1 MAFLSREHLR
11 RMGRNGYVGAP
22 GLPAC
27 PVTVEEQIK
36 AIEEEIAKTQYNKA
50 TQSHIGK
57 LKAKMARL
65 REEQEKRAAAGGGG
79 GQGYDVKKSGMA
91 SVALV
96 GFPSVGKSTLLNKLT
111 GTESEVAAYA
121 FTTLTCI
128 PGMMHHKHADI
139 QILDLPGLIRGA
151 AGGKGRGRE
160 VIAVVRTTDLVLLVA
175 DALNPEQIFVIVD
188 ELYDANIRLNRAPAD
203 IKLYKSRQR
212 GGINVNFTVAQTKG
226 LDEQLVTDMVKEYG
240 IVNADVVVRQDATI
254 DELVD
259 VLAGNR
265 TYIQAMVALN
275 KVDLQDVEYTK
286 NTIKM
291 FNDRGWPVV
300 PIAAKK
306 GLGLDKLK
314 DVIYDELKFMRVYLK
329 PQGGE
334 ADMEEPL
341 VIKSNSDVGAVCD
354 YLHRDFRL
362 KFRYAVVTGPSSK
375 YDNQIVGIEHVLR
388 DGDVLTLILRR

>member
-1 MAFLSREHLR
+1 
-11 RMGRNGYVGAP
+11 MGIDEDIA
-22 GLPAC
+22 A
-27 PVTVEEQIK
+27 VE
-36 AIEEEIAKTQYNKA
+36 AEIGKTQYNKA
-50 TQSHIGK
+50 TQGHIGK
-57 LKAKMARL
+57 LKAKLARM
-65 REEQEKRAAAGGGG
+65 REEKEKRASGGGG
-79 GQGYDVKKSGMA
+79 GQGGYDVKKSGMA
-91 SVALV
+91 SVSLV

-160 VIAVVRTTDLVLLVA
+160 VMAVVRTTDLVLLVA

-203 IKLYKSRQR
+203 IKLYTSRMR
-212 GGINVNFTVAQTKG
+212 GGITVNFTVPQSKG
-226 LDEQLVTDMVKEYG
+226 LDEDVVKDMVKEYG
-240 IVNADVVVRQDATI
+240 IVNADVVVRQDATV

-275 KVDLQDVEYTK
+275 KVDLQDVEYTR

-306 GLGLDKLK
+306 GLGLDALK
-314 DVIYDELKFMRVYLK
+314 DKIYEELRFIRVFMK

-334 ADMEEPL
+334 ADMEVPL
-341 VIKSNSDVGAVCD
+341 VIKSGSDVGMVCD
-354 YLHRDFRL
+354 ALHRDFRK
-362 KFRYAVVTGPSSK
+362 KFRYAIVTGPSAK
-375 YDNQIVGIEHVLR
+375 FDNQIVGIEHKLL
-388 DGDVLTLILRR
+388 DMDVLTLVLRR

>member
-1 MAFLSREHLR
+1 
-11 RMGRNGYVGAP
+11 MGID
-22 GLPAC
+22 
-27 PVTVEEQIK
+27 EQL
-36 AIEEEIAKTQYNKA
+36 AEIEAEIAKTQYNKA
-50 TQSHIGK
+50 TQGHIGK
-57 LKAKMARL
+57 LKAKLARL
-65 REEQEKRAAAGGGG
+65 REEREKRAAASGGGG
-79 GQGYDVKKSGMA
+79 GGGYDVKKSGQA

-128 PGMMHHKHADI
+128 PGMMRHKHADI

-160 VIAVVRTTDLVLLVA
+160 VISVVRTTDLVLLVA

-203 IKLYKSRQR
+203 IKLYTSRQR
-212 GGINVNFTVAQTKG
+212 GGITVNFTAKQTKG
-226 LDEQLVTDMVKEYG
+226 LDEDVVKDMVKEYG
-240 IVNADVVVRQDATI
+240 IVNADVVLRQDATV

-275 KVDLQDVEYTK
+275 KVDLQDVEYTR
-286 NTIKM
+286 NSIKM

-306 GLGLDKLK
+306 GLGLDALK
-314 DVIYDELKFMRVYLK
+314 DKMYEELRFIRVFLK

-341 VIKSNSDVGAVCD
+341 VIKSNSDVGMVCD

-362 KFRYAVVTGPSSK
+362 KFRYAIVSGPSAK
-375 YDNQIVGIEHVLR
+375 FDNQIVGIEHQLQ
-388 DGDVLTLILRR
+388 DKDVLTLVLRR

>member
-1 MAFLSREHLR
+1 MAIDD
-11 RMGRNGYVGAP
+11 
-22 GLPAC
+22 
-27 PVTVEEQIK
+27 QI
-36 AIEEEIAKTQYNKA
+36 ASIEEELAKTQYNKA
-50 TQSHIGK
+50 TSHHIGK
-57 LKAKMARL
+57 LKAKLAKL
-65 REEQEKRAAAGGGG
+65 REDKEKRAAAGGGG
-79 GQGYDVKKSGMA
+79 GGGYDVKKSGMA

-111 GTESEVAAYA
+111 GTESVTASYA

-128 PGMMHHKHADI
+128 PGMLHHKHADI

-160 VIAVVRTTDLVLLVA
+160 VLAVVRTCDLVLLVA

-188 ELYDANIRLNRAPAD
+188 ELYDANIRLNRQPAD
-203 IKLYKSRQR
+203 IKLYTSRQR
-212 GGINVNFTVAQTKG
+212 GGVNVSFTVPQTKG
-226 LDEQLVTDMVKEYG
+226 LDEELVKEMVKEYG
-240 IVNADVVVRQDATI
+240 IVNADVVVREDATQ

-275 KVDLQDVEYTK
+275 KVDLQDVGFTQ
-286 NTIKM
+286 NAIKM
-291 FNDRGWPVV
+291 FKDRGWPVV
-300 PIAAKK
+300 PLSASR
-306 GLGLDKLK
+306 GLGIDALK
-314 DVIYDELKFMRVYLK
+314 DTVYDELRFIRVFLK

-341 VIKSNSDVGAVCD
+341 VIKNGSDVGSVCD
-354 YLHRDFRL
+354 ALHRDFRK
-362 KFRYAVVTGPSSK
+362 KFRYAQVTGPSAK
-375 YDNQIVGIEHVLR
+375 FDNQIVGIEHLLK

>member
-1 MAFLSREHLR
+1 L
-11 RMGRNGYVGAP
+11 
-22 GLPAC
+22 
-27 PVTVEEQIK
+27 TVEQQIQD
-36 AIEEEIAKTQYNKA
+36 IEAEIAKTQYNKA
-50 TQSHIGK
+50 TQGHIGK
-57 LKAKMARL
+57 LKAKLARL

-79 GQGYDVKKSGMA
+79 GQGYDVKKSGQA

-111 GTESEVAAYA
+111 GTESEVAAYE

-128 PGMMHHKHADI
+128 PGMMEHKHADI

-160 VIAVVRTTDLVLLVA
+160 VLAVVRTCDLVLLVA

-203 IKLYKSRQR
+203 IKIYRSRQR
-212 GGINVNFTVAQTKG
+212 GGVTVNFTTPQSKG
-226 LDEQLVTDMVKEYG
+226 LDEELVKDMVKEYG
-240 IVNADVVVRQDATI
+240 IVNADVVIRQDATV

-265 TYIQAMVALN
+265 VYIQAMVALN
-275 KVDLQDVEYTK
+275 KVDLQDLEFTK
-286 NTIKM
+286 NSIKM

-306 GLGLDKLK
+306 GLGLDALK
-314 DVIYDELKFMRVYLK
+314 DKIYEELRFIRVFLK

-341 VIKSNSDVGAVCD
+341 VIKSGSDVGMVCD
-354 YLHRDFRL
+354 YLHREFRD
-362 KFRYAVVTGPSSK
+362 KFRYAIVSGPSAK
-375 YDNQIVGIEHVLR
+375 FDNQIVGIEHQLKDTDILTLVLR
-388 DGDVLTLILRR
+388 R

>member
-1 MAFLSREHLR
+1 M
-11 RMGRNGYVGAP
+11 
-22 GLPAC
+22 
-27 PVTVEEQIK
+27 TVEEQLK

-50 TQSHIGK
+50 TQGHIGK
-57 LKAKMARL
+57 LKAKIARL
-65 REEQEKRAAAGGGG
+65 KEEQEKRAAAGGGG

-96 GFPSVGKSTLLNKLT
+96 GFPSVGKSTILNKLT

-128 PGMMHHKHADI
+128 PGMLHHKHADI

-160 VIAVVRTTDLVLLVA
+160 VLAVVRTTDLVLLIA

-203 IKLYKSRQR
+203 IKLYKSRMR
-212 GGINVNFTVAQTKG
+212 GGINVNFTCAQTKG
-226 LDEQLVTDMVKEYG
+226 LDETLVKEMVKEYG
-240 IVNADVVVRQDATI
+240 ISNADVVIRQDATI

-275 KVDLQDVEYTK
+275 KVDLQDIEYTK

-291 FNDRGWPVV
+291 FKDRGWPVV

-306 GLGLDKLK
+306 GLGMDSLK
-314 DVIYDELKFMRVYLK
+314 DVIYDELKFMRVFMK
-329 PQGGE
+329 PQGGD
-334 ADMEEPL
+334 ADMDVPL
-341 VIKSNSDVGAVCD
+341 VIKSSSDVGMVCD
-354 YLHRDFRL
+354 ALHRDFRL
-362 KFRYAVVTGPSSK
+362 KFRYAIVSGPSAK
-375 YDNQIVGIEHVLR
+375 FENQIVGIDHKLK
-388 DGDVLTLILRR
+388 DGDILTLILRR

>member
-1 MAFLSREHLR
+1 
-11 RMGRNGYVGAP
+11 MGI
-22 GLPAC
+22 
-27 PVTVEEQIK
+27 EEQI
-36 AIEEEIAKTQYNKA
+36 ADIEAEIAKTQYNKA
-50 TQSHIGK
+50 TQGHIGK
-57 LKAKMARL
+57 LKAKLARL
-65 REEQEKRAAAGGGG
+65 REEKEKRAASGGGG
-79 GQGYDVKKSGMA
+79 GGGYDVKKSGQA

-128 PGMMHHKHADI
+128 PGMLRHKHADI

-160 VIAVVRTTDLVLLVA
+160 VISVVRTCDLVLLIA

-203 IKLYKSRQR
+203 IKLYTSRQR
-212 GGINVNFTVAQTKG
+212 GGITVSFTAAQTKG
-226 LDEQLVTDMVKEYG
+226 LDEDTVKDMVKEYG
-240 IVNADVVVRQDATI
+240 IVNADVVVRQDATV

-275 KVDLQDVEYTK
+275 KVDLQDLDYTR

-300 PIAAKK
+300 PIAAKR
-306 GLGLDKLK
+306 GLGLDALK
-314 DVIYDELKFMRVYLK
+314 DKMYEELRFIRVYMK

-341 VIKSNSDVGAVCD
+341 VIKGGSDVGMVCD
-354 YLHRDFRL
+354 MLHREFRL
-362 KFRYAVVTGPSSK
+362 KFRYAVISGPSAK
-375 YDNQIVGIEHVLR
+375 FDNQIVGIEHVMQ
-388 DGDVLTLILRR
+388 DGDILTLVLRR

>member
-1 MAFLSREHLR
+1 
-11 RMGRNGYVGAP
+11 MGIAEDI
-22 GLPAC
+22 AS
-27 PVTVEEQIK
+27 
-36 AIEEEIAKTQYNKA
+36 IEAEIAKTQYNKA
-50 TQSHIGK
+50 TSHHIGK
-57 LKAKMARL
+57 LKAKLARL
-65 REEQEKRAAAGGGG
+65 REESEKRASGGGGG
-79 GQGYDVKKSGMA
+79 GQGYDVKKSGQA

-96 GFPSVGKSTLLNKLT
+96 GFPSVGKSTVLNKLT

-128 PGMMHHKHADI
+128 PGMLEHKHAEI

-160 VIAVVRTTDLVLLVA
+160 VISVVRTCDLVLLIA

-212 GGINVNFTVAQTKG
+212 GGINVNFTTPQTKG
-226 LDEQLVTDMVKEYG
+226 LDEDLVKEMVKEYG
-240 IVNADVVVRQDATI
+240 IVNADVVIRQDATQ

-275 KVDLQDVEYTK
+275 KVDLQDPTFTQNAIK
-286 NTIKM
+286 NFK
-291 FNDRGWPVV
+291 DRGWPVV
-300 PIAAKK
+300 PLAAKK
-306 GLGLDKLK
+306 GFGIESLK
-314 DVIYDELKFMRVYLK
+314 DVLYEELKFIRVYLK

-334 ADMEEPL
+334 ADMKEPL
-341 VIKSNSDVGAVCD
+341 VVKSGSDVGAICD
-354 YLHRDFRL
+354 YLHRDFRG
-362 KFRYAVVTGPSSK
+362 KFRYAIVSGPSAK
-375 YDNQIVGIEHVLR
+375 FDNQIVGIEHELR
-388 DGDVLTLILRR
+388 DGDVLTMILRR

>member
-1 MAFLSREHLR
+1 
-11 RMGRNGYVGAP
+11 MGID
-22 GLPAC
+22 
-27 PVTVEEQIK
+27 EQVADIQ
-36 AIEEEIAKTQYNKA
+36 AEIAKTQYNKA
-50 TQSHIGK
+50 TQGHIGK
-57 LKAKMARL
+57 LKAKLARL
-65 REEQEKRAAAGGGG
+65 REEKEKRASSGGGG

-91 SVALV
+91 SVSLV
-96 GFPSVGKSTLLNKLT
+96 GFPSVGKSTILNKVT

-128 PGMMHHKHADI
+128 PGMLHHKHADI

-160 VIAVVRTTDLVLLVA
+160 VMAVVRTTDLVLLIA

-188 ELYDANIRLNRAPAD
+188 ELYDANVRLNRAPAD
-203 IKLYKSRQR
+203 IKLYTSRMR
-212 GGINVNFTVAQTKG
+212 GGINVNFTARQTKG
-226 LDEQLVTDMVKEYG
+226 LDETTVKDMVKEYG
-240 IVNADVVVRQDATI
+240 IVNADVVVRQDATV

-291 FNDRGWPVV
+291 FTDRGWSVV
-300 PIAAKK
+300 PIAAKQ
-306 GLGLDKLK
+306 GLGIDALK
-314 DVIYDELKFMRVYLK
+314 DKIYEELRFIRIFMK

-334 ADMEEPL
+334 ADMEVPL
-341 VIKSNSDVGAVCD
+341 VIKSGSDVGMVCD
-354 YLHRDFRL
+354 ALHRDFRK
-362 KFRYAVVTGPSSK
+362 KFRYSIISGPSAK
-375 YDNQIVGIEHVLR
+375 FDNQIVGIDHALK
-388 DGDVLTLILRR
+388 DLDVLTLVLRR

>member
-1 MAFLSREHLR
+1 M
-11 RMGRNGYVGAP
+11 
-22 GLPAC
+22 
-27 PVTVEEQIK
+27 TVDEQIQ
-36 AIEEEIAKTQYNKA
+36 AIEAEIAKTQYNKA
-50 TQSHIGK
+50 TQGHIGK
-57 LKAKMARL
+57 LKAKLARL

-128 PGMMHHKHADI
+128 PGMLRHKHADI

-151 AGGKGRGRE
+151 AGGKGRGKE
-160 VIAVVRTTDLVLLVA
+160 ILAVVRTTDLVLLVA

-226 LDEQLVTDMVKEYG
+226 LDEDLVKDMVKEYG

-275 KVDLQDVEYTK
+275 KVDLQDLEYTK

-300 PIAAKK
+300 PIAAKA

-314 DVIYDELKFMRVYLK
+314 DVIYEELNFIRVDLK

-341 VIKSNSDVGAVCD
+341 VIKSGSDLGAVCD
-354 YLHRDFRL
+354 YLHRDFRA
-362 KFRYAVVTGPSSK
+362 KFRYAVLSGPSAK
-375 YDNQIVGIEHVLR
+375 YDNQIVGIEHELK
-388 DGDVLTLILRR
+388 DGDILTLILRR

>member
-1 MAFLSREHLR
+1 
-11 RMGRNGYVGAP
+11 
-22 GLPAC
+22 
-27 PVTVEEQIK
+27 VTVEEQLK

-50 TQSHIGK
+50 TQGHIGK
-57 LKAKMARL
+57 LKAKIARL
-65 REEQEKRAAAGGGG
+65 KEEQEKRAAAGGGG

-96 GFPSVGKSTLLNKLT
+96 GFPSVGKSTILNKLT

-128 PGMMHHKHADI
+128 PGMLHHKHADI

-160 VIAVVRTTDLVLLVA
+160 VLAVVRTTDLVLLIA
-175 DALNPEQIFVIVD
+175 DALNPEQVFVIVD

-203 IKLYKSRQR
+203 IKLYKSRMR
-212 GGINVNFTVAQTKG
+212 GGINVNFTCEQTKG
-226 LDEQLVTDMVKEYG
+226 LDETLVKEMVKEYG
-240 IVNADVVVRQDATI
+240 ISNADVVIRQDATI

-291 FNDRGWPVV
+291 FQDRGWPVV
-300 PIAAKK
+300 PIAAKR
-306 GLGLDKLK
+306 GLGMDQLK
-314 DVIYDELKFMRVYLK
+314 DVIYDELKFIRVYLK
-329 PQGGE
+329 PQGGD
-334 ADMEEPL
+334 ADMDEPL
-341 VIKSNSDVGAVCD
+341 VIKSGSDVGAVCD
-354 YLHRDFRL
+354 YLHREFRM
-362 KFRYAVVTGPSSK
+362 KFRYAVVSGPSAK
-375 YDNQIVGIEHVLR
+375 YDNQIVGIEHGLR
-388 DGDVLTLILRR
+388 DGDILTLILRR